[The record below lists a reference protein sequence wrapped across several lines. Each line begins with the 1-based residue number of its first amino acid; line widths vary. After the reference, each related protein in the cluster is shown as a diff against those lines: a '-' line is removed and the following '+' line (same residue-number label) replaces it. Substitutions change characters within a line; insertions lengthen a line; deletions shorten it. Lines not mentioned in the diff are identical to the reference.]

1 MVIRLGLSAFVAAST
16 VTVTIEMCSRLAP
29 PSVIVGG
36 VEVGGRDGAV
46 STVSCERATA
56 EAAHSPVTD

>member
-36 VEVGGRDGAV
+36 VEVGGGMELCQRSAV
-46 STVSCERATA
+46 SGRQLKLLT
-56 EAAHSPVTD
+56 HL